1 MVRVPEKRNG
11 GNGYVVEL
19 MQKQIIC
26 AGIILISFMLIV
38 VLGFLQKP
46 EALGSNVAVI
56 LLTAFYV
63 AIFEILLLP
72 VQLEVKR
79 RIIDYMEAE

>member
-1 MVRVPEKRNG
+1 M
-11 GNGYVVEL
+11 
-19 MQKQIIC
+19 
-26 AGIILISFMLIV
+26 
-38 VLGFLQKP
+38 QKP
-46 EALGSNVAVI
+46 EELGPNVAVI

-63 AIFEILLLP
+63 AIFEMLLLP